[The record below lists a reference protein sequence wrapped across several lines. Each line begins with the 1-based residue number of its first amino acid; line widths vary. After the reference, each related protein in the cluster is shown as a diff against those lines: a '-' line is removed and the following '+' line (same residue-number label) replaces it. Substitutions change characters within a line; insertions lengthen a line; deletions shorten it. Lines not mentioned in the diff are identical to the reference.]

1 MPAARMRPGEA
12 PPRKRGSLRVATR
25 NGASEAVGLMGL
37 TGPIRLTH
45 HQVTRRR
52 PAK

>member
-1 MPAARMRPGEA
+1 MRPA
-12 PPRKRGSLRVATR
+12 KHPPRTRGSPRVATR
-25 NGASEAVGLMGL
+25 ERGPGGKGVIGL
-37 TGPIRLTH
+37 TGEIELTH